1 MSPGA
6 SVPPSSR
13 SDWPLWLWPPR
24 GKVFLV
30 SGRGWG
36 RNGQG
41 PAEATGCP
49 PALIRDRE
57 RRPEGRG
64 AVRLWPPPW
73 PAWGIPSQS
82 LPSLAAPPALLVTVR
97 GAEPQGC

>member
-30 SGRGWG
+30 SGRERR

-64 AVRLWPPPW
+64 AVRLWPPPLAGLGN
-73 PAWGIPSQS
+73 PIPE
-82 LPSLAAPPALLVTVR
+82 PPGLAAPPALLVTVR